1 MTIKNKMIS
10 ACLMCL
16 VVFSVVGCSPKDVE
30 KSNNFISSHNMEL
43 IYEETIS
50 PNKEYVEKEEDI
62 VNYTVE
68 VYQDDDHMIF
78 VNANSNFAGFQPL
91 QYEVEA
97 GTDITKEDIDIEW
110 TTIMGNPTPTKE
122 DLLAIAYVSISEDGE
137 VISKRKISFINK
149 AIEILEDALDKKLFR
164 KFNFTLVLFCGSI
177 VFYLAWN
184 FAKKFYC
191 KW

>member
-16 VVFSVVGCSPKDVE
+16 VVFSVVGCSPKDGE
-30 KSNNFISSHNMEL
+30 KSKNFISTQNMEL

-122 DLLAIAYVSISEDGE
+122 DLLAIVYVSISEDGE

-149 AIEILEDALDKKLFR
+149 AIEILEDALDKK
-164 KFNFTLVLFCGSI
+164 
-177 VFYLAWN
+177 
-184 FAKKFYC
+184 
-191 KW
+191 

>member
-1 MTIKNKMIS
+1 MHY
-10 ACLMCL
+10 
-16 VVFSVVGCSPKDVE
+16 FSGKGCSE
-30 KSNNFISSHNMEL
+30 FLESMHYCIGIL
-43 IYEETIS
+43 I
-50 PNKEYVEKEEDI
+50 EKEEDI

-149 AIEILEDALDKKLFR
+149 AIEILEDALDKK
-164 KFNFTLVLFCGSI
+164 
-177 VFYLAWN
+177 
-184 FAKKFYC
+184 
-191 KW
+191 

>member
-16 VVFSVVGCSPKDVE
+16 VVFSVVGCSPKDGE
-30 KSNNFISSHNMEL
+30 KSNNFISTQNMEL

-122 DLLAIAYVSISEDGE
+122 DLLAIVYVSISEAGK

-149 AIEILEDALDKKLFR
+149 AIEILEDALDKK
-164 KFNFTLVLFCGSI
+164 
-177 VFYLAWN
+177 
-184 FAKKFYC
+184 
-191 KW
+191 

>member
-1 MTIKNKMIS
+1 
-10 ACLMCL
+10 
-16 VVFSVVGCSPKDVE
+16 
-30 KSNNFISSHNMEL
+30 MEL

-50 PNKEYVEKEEDI
+50 SNKEYVEKEEDI

-122 DLLAIAYVSISEDGE
+122 DLLAIVYVSISEDGE

-149 AIEILEDALDKKLFR
+149 AIEILEDALDKK
-164 KFNFTLVLFCGSI
+164 
-177 VFYLAWN
+177 
-184 FAKKFYC
+184 
-191 KW
+191 

>member
-1 MTIKNKMIS
+1 M
-10 ACLMCL
+10 
-16 VVFSVVGCSPKDVE
+16 FSGIQRSWLFAKRWG
-30 KSNNFISSHNMEL
+30 KSNNFISTQNMEL

-149 AIEILEDALDKKLFR
+149 AIEILEDALDKK
-164 KFNFTLVLFCGSI
+164 
-177 VFYLAWN
+177 
-184 FAKKFYC
+184 
-191 KW
+191 